1 MSFNALNEK
10 KDCEGNTQLIVAC
23 QKGQLKKVQRLI
35 RLGADVNA
43 QNKYGITALMKALQN
58 KHSEIVSELLKT
70 PDIDVNIK
78 DLSGKPAL
86 MYALSDC
93 YLMNLDMFSQLLK
106 TPGID
111 VNIKDNNFGFTTLIH
126 AVVTHNADAV
136 SELLK
141 VPGININAQDNIGM
155 TALMFTITIGDSKA
169 RAALLNES
177 KIDVNIKNNY
187 GETALIIGAQKGM
200 TGIVSK
206 LLKAPNI
213 DVNAQANNG
222 DTALIVAARRGYTR
236 IVSELLQMP
245 DIAVSAKNKNEET
258 AFMCAEKEK
267 NTECI
272 QLIQSWP
279 LFSTIISKQGNNL
292 TKEEQEAIAKFT
304 YDEKFLHSEN
314 GALQRRKIYQ
324 KLEYAKSLVLYKS
337 LQTKLRPEEKE
348 PDRKILHQKRFQE
361 YMISQQSVHQR

>member
-10 KDCEGNTQLIVAC
+10 KDHEENTQLIVAC
-23 QKGQLKKVQRLI
+23 QEGQLKKVKRLI
-35 RLGADVNA
+35 RLGAYVNA
-43 QNKYGITALMKALQN
+43 QNKCGVTALMKALQN
-58 KHSEIVSELLKT
+58 KDSKIVSELLKT

-111 VNIKDNNFGFTTLIH
+111 VNIKDDFGNTTLIH

-141 VPGININAQDNIGM
+141 VPGINVNAQNHTGM
-155 TALMFTITIGDSKA
+155 TALMFAVMEDKKTTST
-169 RAALLNES
+169 LLNES
-177 KIDVNIKNNY
+177 KIDVNIKNY
-187 GETALIIGAQKGM
+187 HGETALIVSAKHGITGM
-200 TGIVSK
+200 VSE

-258 AFMCAEKEK
+258 AFMCAEREK
-267 NTECI
+267 HTECI
-272 QLIQSWP
+272 QLIKSWP